1 MRMDALGDT
10 RQRRRFLHELLD
22 TSRGILRVAR
32 GFKQRPG
39 GAIPQIR
46 PEFVREVGQ
55 QGDIALLATLGMRD
69 QQHLLVKIH
78 IGDLQV
84 HKLGHTRAGLEQRLD
99 EQAPHPRHTIGLS
112 NQVLLFGTGE
122 TGDHAVA
129 RGRPGDGQGAPH
141 FFRDVA
147 RLIIGEVI
155 PPPQFEGVRDDR
167 VETI

>member
-39 GAIPQIR
+39 CAIPQIR
-46 PEFVREVGQ
+46 PAFVGEVGQ
-55 QGDIALLATLGMRD
+55 QRDIALLATLGMRD

-84 HKLGHTRAGLEQRLD
+84 HKLGHACAGLEQRLD
-99 EQAPHPRHTIGLS
+99 EQAPHARHTIGLS
-112 NQVLLFGTGE
+112 NQALLFGTGE
-122 TGDHAVA
+122 TGNHALA
-129 RGRPGDGQGAPH
+129 RGRPCNGEGAPH
-141 FFRDVA
+141 FLGHVP
-147 RLIIGEVI
+147 RLIIREVM